1 MSASE
6 IIPLIISTIGGGV
19 LGAFLTFKISLK
31 KQNLTEFEA
40 LINEYKELRDHLQ
53 KRVDALEIE
62 QNRLKSVEDKQREE
76 IGRLRTQLRANG
88 IKTT

>member
-76 IGRLRTQLRANG
+76 ISRLRTQLRANG

>member
-6 IIPLIISTIGGGV
+6 IIPIILSTIGGGV

-53 KRVDALEIE
+53 KRVIALESE
-62 QNRLKSVEDKQREE
+62 QYRLKQVEDTQREE
-76 IGRLRTQLRANG
+76 IGRLKSQLQSNG
-88 IKTT
+88 IKNK